1 MLGPHERRAAGQSR
15 TTVECVTS
23 CCFGGPDY
31 QTLYI
36 TTASRDLDKE
46 GWVQQPLAGG
56 LFAAEVGVGGEPSQV
71 YQGRL

>member
-1 MLGPHERRAAGQSR
+1 MYKRQLLGKGELP
-15 TTVECVTS
+15 VKCVTS
-23 CCFGGPDY
+23 CCFGGGDY

-56 LFAAEVGVGGEPSQV
+56 LFAAEVGVGGGPSQA